1 MPGLRLHILLV
12 AGALAVSATSATSA
26 LAADAPP
33 RHACLG
39 KAEQRAAVAAHQA
52 VPLAQAIRA
61 VHAHGRRG
69 EVLRARLCRH
79 GDRLDY
85 VLTLLSRN
93 GKVTRVA
100 VDAANGELAGN
111 R

>member
-1 MPGLRLHILLV
+1 MPDLRLHILLV
-12 AGALAVSATSATSA
+12 AGALAVSAACA